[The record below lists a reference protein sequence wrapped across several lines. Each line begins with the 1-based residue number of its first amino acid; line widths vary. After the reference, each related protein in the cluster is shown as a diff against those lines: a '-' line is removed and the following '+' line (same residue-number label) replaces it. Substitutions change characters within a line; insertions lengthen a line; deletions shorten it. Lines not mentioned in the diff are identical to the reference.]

1 MIKLLS
7 EVAEVTGGHTF
18 RTKAEAASGHVRLLQ
33 IKDIQESILTDFSA
47 LPFADIQPEKLKINL
62 QTNDILLPLRGE
74 RIPAMMIVNQQST
87 LVTTTNQ
94 IAVIRVNSLLINPE
108 YLYYFFNSPEGDEK
122 ISALQGG
129 GLVVNLSLKKLL
141 TLEIPIPLRPV
152 QDEVIGLRKIWNE
165 QKKTLEDLIENG
177 TTLCHTAINR
187 LIYRG

>member
-1 MIKLLS
+1 MCFFLIAVSYNVLVNVNIQSHSAYIAENTTTFISVNLYIDNKQEKKVMIKLLS

-33 IKDIQESILTDFSA
+33 IKDIQEGILTDFSA

-108 YLYYFFNSPEGDEK
+108 YLYYFF
-122 ISALQGG
+122 
-129 GLVVNLSLKKLL
+129 
-141 TLEIPIPLRPV
+141 
-152 QDEVIGLRKIWNE
+152 
-165 QKKTLEDLIENG
+165 
-177 TTLCHTAINR
+177 
-187 LIYRG
+187 

>member
-1 MIKLLS
+1 MIKLLY

-33 IKDIQESILTDFSA
+33 IKDIQEGILTDFSA

-108 YLYYFFNSPEGDEK
+108 YL
-122 ISALQGG
+122 
-129 GLVVNLSLKKLL
+129 
-141 TLEIPIPLRPV
+141 
-152 QDEVIGLRKIWNE
+152 
-165 QKKTLEDLIENG
+165 
-177 TTLCHTAINR
+177 
-187 LIYRG
+187 